1 MGAEF
6 ILPGNTA
13 IRELVDRFDL
23 GLWDKGMRYGRRDP
37 SGGIG
42 TTHEEL
48 AAAVAEVGASAGG
61 GRRAAAGPAAGPS
74 AREFLDVARHPGR
87 RS

>member
-13 IRELVDRFDL
+13 IRELVDRFGL

-37 SGGIG
+37 RGGIG

-48 AAAVAEVGASAGG
+48 AAAMAD
-61 GRRAAAGPAAGPS
+61 GRGRA
-74 AREFLDVARHPGR
+74 R
-87 RS
+87 